1 MRLTESQRQQVCR
14 VVDAH
19 LGRDAVVSVFGS
31 RLDDSGRG
39 GDLDILIETDTA
51 VPLLKRAA
59 LKMALERALM
69 LPVDLLFMRPGQPRS
84 AFQTLAKAQS
94 QPLRGRFDG

>member
-19 LGRDAVVSVFGS
+19 LGRDAVVSGFGS

-39 GDLDILIETDTA
+39 GDLDILSETDTA

-69 LPVDLLFMRPGQPRS
+69 RRVDMLSMRRGQRGR
-84 AFQTLAKAQS
+84 AFQTLAQAQS
-94 QPLRGRFDG
+94 EPLQRRF